1 MARKKPIKDM
11 PDRRQKQLPS
21 VPSPVPSSVPTVIPR
36 PYGRREGD
44 AQLGRMKNWVAI
56 ADASFKEQA
65 VKEQAVPSKKEST
78 RRKSSGR

>member
-1 MARKKPIKDM
+1 MARKNLIKAI
-11 PDRRQKQLPS
+11 PDRRRKPLPS
-21 VPSPVPSSVPTVIPR
+21 LPSPVPSSVPAVIPH

-56 ADASFKEQA
+56 ADATF
-65 VKEQAVPSKKEST
+65 KEQAVPSKKEST